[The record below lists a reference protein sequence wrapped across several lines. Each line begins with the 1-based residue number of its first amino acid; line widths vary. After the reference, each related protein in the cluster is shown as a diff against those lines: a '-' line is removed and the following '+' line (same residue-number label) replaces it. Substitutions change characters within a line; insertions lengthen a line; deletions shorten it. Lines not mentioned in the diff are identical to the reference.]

1 MRWHGMAPVLGV
13 VGSLVV
19 ATSATPAESQT
30 PAWASSVDTIL
41 GRPGAMQPGGL
52 YKFSLPR
59 SDLSVT
65 VGDVRLKPALALGS
79 WIGFLPV
86 GAANA
91 LVMGDLVLTEGE
103 IGPVMRALQQGGVEQ
118 TALHNHLRG
127 ELPHVMYMHIMGS
140 GKPDAIAR
148 AIHAALALTG
158 TPATAGAPTAPPAGV
173 DLDTAAIARILG
185 QAGKLNGVVYQETIP
200 RAEVIHMA
208 GQVIPPSM
216 GVATALNFQP
226 TTAGH
231 VVTTGDFVLL
241 SSEVNA
247 VIRALRSH
255 DIEVTALHSHM
266 LDESPRLYFMHLW
279 GDGETGAVARGLRAA
294 LDVTNRGK

>member
-1 MRWHGMAPVLGV
+1 LIA
-13 VGSLVV
+13 
-19 ATSATPAESQT
+19 ATLPSAVKSQT
-30 PAWASSVDTIL
+30 PAWASSLDIIL
-41 GRPGAMQPGGL
+41 GRAGAMQPGGL

-59 SDLSVT
+59 SDLSVA
-65 VGDVRLKPALALGS
+65 VGDVKLKPALALGS

-86 GAANA
+86 GTADA
-91 LVMGDLVLTEGE
+91 LVMGDLVLTESE
-103 IGPVMRALQQGGVEQ
+103 IGTVMRALQQGGVEQ

-127 ELPHVMYMHIMGS
+127 ESPHVMYMHIMGN
-140 GKPDAIAR
+140 GKPEAIAR

-158 TPATAGAPTAPPAGV
+158 TPAAAGAPAAPSAAIE
-173 DLDTAAIARILG
+173 LDTAAIARILG
-185 QAGKLNGVVYQETIP
+185 QTGKLNGVVYQETIP
-200 RAEVIHMA
+200 RAEVIRMA

-216 GVATALNFQP
+216 GVATAINFQP
-226 TTAGH
+226 TSAGH
-231 VVTTGDFVLL
+231 AVATGDFVLL
-241 SSEVNA
+241 GGEVNG

-266 LDESPRLYFMHLW
+266 LEESPRLLFVHFW